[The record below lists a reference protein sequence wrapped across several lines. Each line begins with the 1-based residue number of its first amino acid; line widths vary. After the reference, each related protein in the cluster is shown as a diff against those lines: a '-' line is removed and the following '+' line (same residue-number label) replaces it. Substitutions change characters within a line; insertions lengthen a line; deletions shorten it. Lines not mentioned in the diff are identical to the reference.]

1 VDAMQDGLGVGLDL
15 GEVLGDLVA
24 AGVLPLTSCPTFGF

>member
-1 VDAMQDGLGVGLDL
+1 VDVMQDGLGVGLDL

-24 AGVLPLTSCPTFGF
+24 AGGRLEEVAQ